1 MNKEVI
7 ERINILMTSAFGLVA
22 ALAWND
28 AIKALFVSIFGTAGT
43 IIAMFLYA
51 IVVTII
57 VVWVTMRMSTFSEK
71 ATAFTEKVTTTVT
84 KNTKK
89 LTRK

>member
-1 MNKEVI
+1 MKKEVI
-7 ERINILMTSAFGLVA
+7 ERINVLMTSAFGLVA

-51 IVVTII
+51 IIVTII
-57 VVWVTMRMSTFSEK
+57 VVWVTMRLSVFSEK
-71 ATAFTEKVTTTVT
+71 TSQFADKIVSNA
-84 KNTKK
+84 KK
-89 LTRK
+89 PLKKKK

>member
-7 ERINILMTSAFGLVA
+7 ERINVLMTSAFGLVA

-51 IVVTII
+51 IIVTIV
-57 VVWVTMRMSTFSEK
+57 VVWVTMRMGKFSQK
-71 ATAFTEKVTTTVT
+71 ATAFTEKIDATV
-84 KNTKK
+84 KK
-89 LTRK
+89 PLAKKK